1 MRGYADRF
9 GQLLSCNACT
19 ASHGVSPYSSI
30 FDDFRAEF
38 TFDSIA
44 ISWRKHFRA
53 RAAGALLIR

>member
-9 GQLLSCNACT
+9 GQLLSCNACA
-19 ASHGVSPYSSI
+19 ASHGVSAYSSI
-30 FDDFRAEF
+30 FEDSRAES

-53 RAAGALLIR
+53 RAARELLIR